1 MFARAT
7 CRGLLFPGLNSQDKV
22 ADIYTITF
30 IYDRGLL
37 DSSAIDVRAVSAVQV
52 CYDES
57 PVTVEKLCMLLG
69 YVALRE
75 QQVVALDAADTEFSK
90 DKQLSSLGAPFFT
103 YYYGERRTVELH
115 RRCHHFRL
123 STRLLPTL
131 IHPSTAYSTFVEG
144 PVGIQ
149 LLAPL
154 DSRTIHPRFPTPN
167 LGYDLPSQPF
177 GRHPSHDFP

>member
-75 QQVVALDAADTEFSK
+75 QQVVALDAADADLVLIEDLAAFLT
-90 DKQLSSLGAPFFT
+90 AFFADDD
-103 YYYGERRTVELH
+103 
-115 RRCHHFRL
+115 RC
-123 STRLLPTL
+123 
-131 IHPSTAYSTFVEG
+131 G
-144 PVGIQ
+144 
-149 LLAPL
+149 
-154 DSRTIHPRFPTPN
+154 
-167 LGYDLPSQPF
+167 
-177 GRHPSHDFP
+177 